1 MGGFVSLTSEV
12 SSMVNEIIR
21 TLGEGNESLVTAES
35 ITAGGLSAAI
45 TSVEGSSRIFLG
57 AIVAYQ
63 DHIKTDLLGI
73 DATVIATHT
82 VYSQEVAVAMAQAVR
97 AKFGATWAIATTGVA
112 GPGPSDGVSSG
123 TVWVAID
130 GPVSQSLELSL
141 AGDRE
146 SVRNATVAT
155 AIGLRV
161 SLEIERAKRL
171 QSRRGSDGI
180 TT

>member
-1 MGGFVSLTSEV
+1 MSLTSEV

-21 TLGEGNESLVTAES
+21 TLSKGNESLVTAES

-45 TSVEGSSRIFLG
+45 TSVEGSSQIFLG

-63 DHIKTDLLGI
+63 DHVKTDVLGI
-73 DATVIATHT
+73 DATVIAAHT
-82 VYSQEVAVAMAQAVR
+82 VYSQEVVVAMAQAVR

-112 GPGPSDGVSSG
+112 GPGPSDGVPPG

-130 GPVSQSLELSL
+130 GPVTQSLELSL

-155 AIGLRV
+155 AIGTFMRILG
-161 SLEIERAKRL
+161 ERARHV
-171 QSRRGSDGI
+171 I
-180 TT
+180 TD